1 MGQQQSGFVVEIASP
16 RLGRFQALPQKDPE
30 DEEISSPLSSPVGTE
45 WRIISNPCSE
55 MFGTQRLRGLIQKL
69 YKQQKLFNEG
79 DAKLMFTSLH
89 ALDPAADILL
99 PLLTV
104 ISNATAIQSNQ
115 VILRENGITHRI
127 SEMVSSGLTLSKG
140 GKVML
145 MQCLANMAVSKENH
159 KILSPCI
166 PRLIDRI
173 SSGDETEGSVAMQA
187 LTNLSIDITKDQIE
201 MYSRCIPRVLSR
213 VWLRGEPSLDAL
225 RLLVNLS
232 CCPDLVPHILG
243 SKIINGILCVLDTD
257 KTEILIRAI
266 TWILC
271 MSSAV
276 DALHITYDK
285 LGPFIIDPFGN
296 PSHTLFH
303 AIFGYRARNELEKRV
318 ELLVKHP
325 QPDISKKCLR
335 LLEIL
340 SQASLLFPNHSYF
353 FHYRFLFLLQQDS
366 I

>member
-1 MGQQQSGFVVEIASP
+1 
-16 RLGRFQALPQKDPE
+16 
-30 DEEISSPLSSPVGTE
+30 
-45 WRIISNPCSE
+45 

-187 LTNLSIDITKDQIE
+187 LTNLSIDITKDQ
-201 MYSRCIPRVLSR
+201 VLS
-213 VWLRGEPSLDAL
+213 LPPS
-225 RLLVNLS
+225 
-232 CCPDLVPHILG
+232 PH
-243 SKIINGILCVLDTD
+243 
-257 KTEILIRAI
+257 
-266 TWILC
+266 
-271 MSSAV
+271 
-276 DALHITYDK
+276 H
-285 LGPFIIDPFGN
+285 
-296 PSHTLFH
+296 
-303 AIFGYRARNELEKRV
+303 
-318 ELLVKHP
+318 
-325 QPDISKKCLR
+325 
-335 LLEIL
+335 
-340 SQASLLFPNHSYF
+340 
-353 FHYRFLFLLQQDS
+353 
-366 I
+366 